1 MNPVCCTVDTCEVSC
16 TTCNCCGTRVCRRR
30 ASNEE
35 ESSTLPLADSNEVI
49 VGEEKVEKAKIE
61 TWSTD
66 SLSSSVGDI
75 APSDNNDDG
84 KNNSFVSSKVSSV
97 PSIFGLGN
105 SCGNNVNNNNEVE
118 AKFYPDEEIQST
130 GRLQVRRRSSL
141 FKANSCPV
149 IFVND
154 RRLSLKS
161 TEDLRE
167 SKERLVR
174 EWLAT
179 QPTPGTPQITPKKR
193 IKSGKSRT
201 SSKNSRESIALA
213 EVFPGLTQDELDP
226 DEESLDDFFGP
237 RKSPS

>member
-16 TTCNCCGTRVCRRR
+16 TTCNCCGTRVRPD
-30 ASNEE
+30 ASNE
-35 ESSTLPLADSNEVI
+35 LPDTNDVVAE
-49 VGEEKVEKAKIE
+49 EKAKIE

-66 SLSSSVGDI
+66 SLSSSAGDI
-75 APSDNNDDG
+75 APTDKNDG
-84 KNNSFVSSKVSSV
+84 KNNSYVSSKVSSV

-105 SCGNNVNNNNEVE
+105 SCSKNVNNNNNEVRG
-118 AKFYPDEEIQST
+118 KVYPEEEIQST

-141 FKANSCPV
+141 FKTNSCPV
-149 IFVND
+149 ICVND

-174 EWLAT
+174 DWLAT
-179 QPTPGTPQITPKKR
+179 QLIPKSPKSSPKKR
-193 IKSGKSRT
+193 IKSGKSGA

-213 EVFPGLTQDELDP
+213 EVFPGLTQEELEP
-226 DEESLDDFFGP
+226 DEDSLDEFFGP
-237 RKSPS
+237 IKNTVS